1 MRDYSYAFLLSLFFI
16 GCSSET
22 AVAPSAPAVEL
33 KAKTEKHGEVAE
45 TSEAGLVRS
54 AKRLYESGVYSVAV
68 DYLETLRDSYPLG
81 AYGEFAEVK
90 TADSKLLG
98 NDYAQA
104 ATLFEE
110 FIRNHP
116 GSPST
121 DYALFGAARSY
132 QLLYR
137 GVGRDIA
144 PLEKSKD
151 FYQKLAEGFPDSP
164 YAAAALP
171 YQEEVL
177 RMLAEYDANII
188 EFYKRRGLPHS
199 AEARATQYEAH
210 WPKLLAASHEQSAR
224 VESQSVGAAAPYAP
238 VITATSPVRM
248 KPRSAT
254 RVAQAAANEGSDGS
268 RLLSIECD
276 PKTQSVFI
284 YWDALGS
291 QVQALDGKRIAA
303 ADGAVHLTL
312 PVSGA
317 AQTRDCFASTD
328 LSLTADGTLTVRGVG
343 DATAIVLPN
352 PSRLLLTFNS

>member
-1 MRDYSYAFLLSLFFI
+1 MRNYFSALLLPLLLL
-16 GCSSET
+16 GCSSDKPVT
-22 AVAPSAPAVEL
+22 PSAPAVEL
-33 KAKTEKHGEVAE
+33 KAQTEKHGEVSE
-45 TSEAGLVRS
+45 TSETGLVRS
-54 AKRLYESGVYSVAV
+54 AKRLYESGVYSVAI

-98 NDYAQA
+98 NDFAQA

-144 PLEKSKD
+144 PLEKSRD
-151 FYQKLAEGFPDSP
+151 FYQRLVESFPDSA

-171 YQEEVL
+171 YREEVL
-177 RMLAEYDANII
+177 KMLADYESNII

-199 AEARATQYEAH
+199 AAARAEQYEAR
-210 WPKLLAASHEQSAR
+210 WPKVLAESHEQSAR
-224 VESQSVGAAAPYAP
+224 VESQSLTDAAPYAP
-238 VITATSPVRM
+238 LITSASPVRM
-248 KPRSAT
+248 KARAAT
-254 RVAQAAANEGSDGS
+254 RVAAATPREGADGS
-268 RLLSIECD
+268 KLLSIECD
-276 PKTQSVFI
+276 PKTRSIFI
-284 YWDALGS
+284 YWDALGN
-291 QVQALDGKRIAA
+291 QVQAFDGKRITAEG
-303 ADGAVHLTL
+303 GAVHLPL
-312 PVSGA
+312 PVLGA
-317 AQTRDCFASTD
+317 AQARDCFASTD
-328 LSLTADGTLTVRGVG
+328 LSLGADGMLTVRGVG
-343 DATAIVLPN
+343 DATAMVLPN